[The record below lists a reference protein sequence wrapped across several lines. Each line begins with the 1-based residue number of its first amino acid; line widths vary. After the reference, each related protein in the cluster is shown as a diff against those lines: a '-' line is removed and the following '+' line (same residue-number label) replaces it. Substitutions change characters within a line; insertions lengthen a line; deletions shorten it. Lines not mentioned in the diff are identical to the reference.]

1 MKQGLALETFDPL
14 FTCTAVTTRVDGGYI
29 QTDMIIGFP
38 IVSLG
43 GAIDEW
49 AKSTNRCQVW
59 HLFILQGTILKTIF
73 G

>member
-43 GAIDEW
+43 GAIDER
-49 AKSTNRCQVW
+49 ALSIRRCQIGR
-59 HLFILQGTILKTIF
+59 FCILQGTI
-73 G
+73 